1 MRFWIFL
8 LSFSPVLHVTLANW
22 QRFRFEFHLRSSPD
36 LHLVGIVD
44 QLITSLLATPCWRD
58 PTRSKQLS
66 TVAILGFQF
75 GLYHAVAPLSSLR
88 SISLASLFAI
98 ISFFCWSDLQILR
111 EQAAFSFVVLCIIM
125 LNYLQRTYLPTCPHS
140 TNLRTCLPWLFT
152 LFVLILYPLNLL
164 TANFFCFSR
173 PQNLASSH
181 KKWYRAAKYS

>member
-1 MRFWIFL
+1 MIDFSKIRHRDLEYFYLVHAQKPKFSLAMIL
-8 LSFSPVLHVTLANW
+8 LRNSFCMSARSFSIAARTWYSVFFYCPLSPVLHVTLANW

-98 ISFFCWSDLQILR
+98 ISFFADQIYRSYVNKQHFRLWSF
-111 EQAAFSFVVLCIIM
+111 ASLC
-125 LNYLQRTYLPTCPHS
+125 
-140 TNLRTCLPWLFT
+140 
-152 LFVLILYPLNLL
+152 
-164 TANFFCFSR
+164 
-173 PQNLASSH
+173 
-181 KKWYRAAKYS
+181 